1 MRLIERVLE
10 KLLGRLPIGW
20 LQLTYSRSRF
30 IAALAGVSFA
40 NVLVIVQLGISGSM
54 SAATEAPYDFFTA
67 DILISAED
75 ANSLMGGENVARTWL
90 FQAMADPQ
98 IASGMPLYL
107 SNLAW
112 EGPNGEV
119 VLRTTG
125 VDPNAKGFLIREVE
139 TKFSSLVLLNSGI
152 IDRNTRYVDPEEL
165 ALVRPHSPMIF
176 EASGETLT
184 LYDTFSGG
192 GGFGSDG
199 SLFVSDQTF
208 LNLFS
213 NRQSGAPNHILLN
226 VTSGADIDK
235 VVERLTEAISDKS
248 LRIRSFEAAKAF
260 DVNYQNTQRPTGL
273 IFGFGVVIGILVGI
287 VIVYQVLS
295 TDVASHL
302 SEYATFKAMGY
313 GHKFFLGVVF
323 EEAMILAVFGFIP
336 GVLVASALLGA
347 LDTMTGLPMGMTF
360 ETGIVVFFGT
370 IIACAISGAIAT
382 RRLASADPAELF

>member
-1 MRLIERVLE
+1 MRLIERFLE
-10 KLLGRLPIGW
+10 MVLGRLPIGW

-40 NVLVIVQLGISGSM
+40 NVLVIVQLGIAGSM
-54 SAATEAPYDFFTA
+54 SSATLAPYEYFTA
-67 DILISAED
+67 DIMISAED

-90 FQAMADPQ
+90 FQAMSDPE
-98 IASGMPLYL
+98 IASGMPLYI

-112 EGPNGEV
+112 EGPKGEV

-125 VDPNAKGFLIREVE
+125 VDPNAKGFLTPDVE
-139 TKFSSLVLLNSGI
+139 RKLASITLLNSGI
-152 IDRNTRYVDPEEL
+152 IDRNTRYLNPEEL

-199 SLFVSDQTF
+199 SMFVSDQTF
-208 LNLFS
+208 LNLFA
-213 NRQSGAPNHILLN
+213 NRNSGAPNHILLN
-226 VTSGADIDK
+226 VTRGADVDA
-235 VVERLTEAISDKS
+235 VVERLREEISDKS
-248 LRIRSFEAAKAF
+248 LRIRSFADARDF

-295 TDVASHL
+295 TDVAAHL

-313 GHKFFLGVVF
+313 GQKFFLGVVF
-323 EEAMILAVFGFIP
+323 EEAMILAIFGFIP
-336 GVLVASALLGA
+336 GVTVATVLLTL
-347 LDTMTGLPMGMTF
+347 LDGMTGLPMGMTLD
-360 ETGIVVFFGT
+360 TGLAVFIGT
-370 IIACAISGAIAT
+370 IIACGISGAIAT
-382 RRLASADPAELF
+382 RRLVSADPADLF

>member
-1 MRLIERVLE
+1 MRLIERFLE
-10 KLLGRLPIGW
+10 LILGRLPIGW

-40 NVLVIVQLGISGSM
+40 NVLVIVQLGIAGSM
-54 SAATEAPYDFFTA
+54 SSATIAPYEYFTA
-67 DILISAED
+67 DIMISAED
-75 ANSLMGGENVARTWL
+75 ANSLIGGENVARTWL
-90 FQAMADPQ
+90 FQAMADPE
-98 IASGMPLYL
+98 IASGMPLYI

-125 VDPNAKGFLIREVE
+125 VDPNAKGFLTPDVE
-139 TKFSSLVLLNSGI
+139 RKLASLTLLNSGI
-152 IDRNTRYVDPEEL
+152 IDRNTRYLDPEEL
-165 ALVRPHSPMIF
+165 ALIRPHSPMIF

-199 SLFVSDQTF
+199 SMFVSDQTF
-208 LNLFS
+208 LNLFA
-213 NRQSGAPNHILLN
+213 NRNSGAPNHILLN
-226 VTSGADIDK
+226 VTSGADVDV
-235 VVERLTEAISDKS
+235 VVERLKEEISDKS
-248 LRIRSFEAAKAF
+248 LRIRTFADARDF

-295 TDVASHL
+295 TDVAAHL

-313 GHKFFLGVVF
+313 GQKFFLGVVF
-323 EEAMILAVFGFIP
+323 EEAMILAIFGFIP
-336 GVLVASALLGA
+336 GVIVATVLLTL
-347 LDTMTGLPMGMTF
+347 LDGMTGLPMGMTLD
-360 ETGIVVFFGT
+360 TGLAVFIGT
-370 IIACAISGAIAT
+370 ILACGVSGAIAT
-382 RRLASADPAELF
+382 RRLVSADPADLF